1 MRNLRVS
8 SILIEIFLCIDDE
21 KWTVDE
27 FLEKSEETCRCAAI
41 ELNRKSNMVSE
52 AVEEVLSLV
61 QNATQVFKA
70 MIGAENSLLVQG
82 SKLILKTGSSLEFTI
97 LFQMSRSHHHPKQK
111 NLKMMA
117 PPPNRKTGAFCGH
130 ASKTHYHFCPLA
142 VAFPRECRYILGQV
156 TA

>member
-1 MRNLRVS
+1 MLSLLLHFNCSCHCGSVFSSNLWFNRKFWEF

-27 FLEKSEETCRCAAI
+27 FLERSEETCRCAAI

-61 QNATQVFKA
+61 QNATQVFKS

-82 SKLILKTGSSLEFTI
+82 RKLD
-97 LFQMSRSHHHPKQK
+97 
-111 NLKMMA
+111 
-117 PPPNRKTGAFCGH
+117 
-130 ASKTHYHFCPLA
+130 
-142 VAFPRECRYILGQV
+142 
-156 TA
+156 